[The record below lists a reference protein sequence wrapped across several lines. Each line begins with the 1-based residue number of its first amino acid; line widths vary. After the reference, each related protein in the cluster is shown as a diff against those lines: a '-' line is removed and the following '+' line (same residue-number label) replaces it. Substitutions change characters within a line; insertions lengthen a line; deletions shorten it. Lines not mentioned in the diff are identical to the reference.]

1 MFAVKKPPQA
11 AAHSGVFCLRSDV
24 LENLSCLRQDL
35 TFSKSG
41 DFGRLIQLGME
52 IERLGIMKCNINE
65 RKNDWLW
72 LVDALEN
79 FEYHIVSLMLDDMCC
94 TKKTVRSH
102 SPDEKYNLLA
112 GGGRSGQCGQWQC
125 SYWGLVTASLDTL
138 NLIIVARRI
147 SPSRGLC

>member
-1 MFAVKKPPQA
+1 M
-11 AAHSGVFCLRSDV
+11 
-24 LENLSCLRQDL
+24 
-35 TFSKSG
+35 
-41 DFGRLIQLGME
+41 
-52 IERLGIMKCNINE
+52 
-65 RKNDWLW
+65 
-72 LVDALEN
+72 DALKN

-138 NLIIVARRI
+138 NLIIVVGGFQSSGHCARMSITDASTCDHDR
-147 SPSRGLC
+147 